1 MDGQLNSGCQN
12 LRYPGRQPEGRPL
25 LPGRRTLVSW
35 LQSQLAG
42 LSGDICE
49 INAIRESI
57 TCVRTFHRQSNQ
69 QAGHDRWINE
79 ALDNVEVE
87 KRGTS
92 FV

>member
-1 MDGQLNSGCQN
+1 MDEVLNLGCQY

-49 INAIRESI
+49 INSI
-57 TCVRTFHRQSNQ
+57 Q
-69 QAGHDRWINE
+69 D
-79 ALDNVEVE
+79 
-87 KRGTS
+87 
-92 FV
+92 